1 MAVITSGTTSLT
13 VASLIAYRSRIKAAR
28 GDAARF
34 RRVSVAFGGDRRCYL
49 GCGGIRT
56 HDMLI
61 IDVGVIH
68 AGTDGQASLIQLLA
82 MLAEQF
88 VEQLRVLLGTSIC

>member
-1 MAVITSGTTSLT
+1 MP
-13 VASLIAYRSRIKAAR
+13 
-28 GDAARF
+28 
-34 RRVSVAFGGDRRCYL
+34 RVSAAVALNGDRRCYL

-61 IDVGVIH
+61 IDVRVIH

-88 VEQLRVLLGTSIC
+88 VVQLRVLLRMSIC